1 MHSLGTLDELNTMS
15 NRSVFVNG
23 IVFGFV
29 VELYYMQGSNP
40 DPFKP
45 YVHE

>member
-15 NRSVFVNG
+15 NRSVFVSG
-23 IVFGFV
+23 IVFGIV

-40 DPFKP
+40 NRFRP